1 MTSVLIQRGYLDAD
15 MHTGETSCEAESR
28 DRVMLPEV
36 KECQG
41 LPEARGASGNRFFP
55 HIPQKDSTLMIP

>member
-1 MTSVLIQRGYLDAD
+1 MKMKAD
-15 MHTGETSCEAESR
+15 LG
-28 DRVMLPEV
+28 VMLPEV

-55 HIPQKDSTLMIP
+55 L